1 MITLDDINQ
10 AATRIA
16 PYVRRTDTVPSQTIS
31 RRLKTHVYLKLELFQ
46 KTGSFKPRAAF
57 SKMLRLTPEERG
69 RGIVAVSGGN
79 FAQGVA
85 YAATALGLQSTIFMP
100 IFTPR
105 NYVEATQGYGA
116 QVELMPDIQ
125 AAFDAA
131 EQRKQH
137 GAVMLHPFDDP
148 DVMAGSGSV
157 ALELLEDVPQLT
169 DVFVSVG
176 GGGLLSAVTIALKSL
191 KPDVRIWSVETEGA
205 DALDQALKAGHSV
218 PIKPTSLA
226 RTLGAPYAAPDAVT
240 IAQKYVTQH
249 TLVSDKEAYEAQ
261 RFLMER
267 AKIFP
272 ELSASCTLAAAE
284 KLQHHFSLDSHV
296 ALIMCGG
303 NVSLDDVVGYKNKF
317 EAQGS

>member
-1 MITLDDINQ
+1 MINLDDISQ
-10 AATRIA
+10 ATARIA
-16 PYVRRTDTVPSQTIS
+16 PYLRRTATLPNQTLS
-31 RRLKTHVYLKLELFQ
+31 RRLNTHVYLKLELFQ

-57 SKMLRLTPEERG
+57 SKMLLLTPEERG

-85 YAATALGLQSTIFMP
+85 YAATTLGLQSTIFMP
-100 IFTPR
+100 SYTPR
-105 NYVEATQGYGA
+105 NYVEATEGYGA

-131 EQRKQH
+131 EQRKEH
-137 GAVMLHPFDDP
+137 GSTLLHPFDDP
-148 DVMAGSGSV
+148 DVMAGSGSIG
-157 ALELLEDVPQLT
+157 LEMLEDVPQLT

-176 GGGLLSAVTIALKSL
+176 GGGLMSGVTIALKAL

-226 RTLGAPYAAPDAVT
+226 RTLGAPYVAPDAVT

-249 TLVSDKEAYEAQ
+249 TLVSDKEAFEAQ
-261 RFLMER
+261 RLLMER

-272 ELSASCTLAAAE
+272 ELSAACTLAAAD
-284 KLQHHFSLDSHV
+284 KLKHHFSHDSHV

-303 NVSLDDVVGYKNKF
+303 NVSIDDIVSYKNKF
-317 EAQGS
+317 DV